1 MHYHIIELSHYHTS
15 VMKLHLKFSAS
26 IGELQKQF
34 AAGYP
39 YLKLNFYSSN
49 KPLTRYRGHL
59 WPGLSLLQAGLK
71 KETSIVVDVNMTVQ
85 QLESLFRKE
94 LGLNMQLSR
103 KSGILWLETT
113 MSDSWTLTQQNEHGK
128 ELSQPLD
135 VGYVSEIDYE

>member
-1 MHYHIIELSHYHTS
+1 
-15 VMKLHLKFSAS
+15 MKLNLKFSTS
-26 IGELQKQF
+26 IGELQEQF
-34 AAGYP
+34 ASEYP

-71 KETSIVVDVNMTVQ
+71 KEASIVIDDNMTVQ
-85 QLESLFRKE
+85 QLEFLFRKE

-135 VGYVSEIDYE
+135 VSYFSEVDYD